1 MTDGTRNGDVV
12 PRIVSR
18 YGPALVDIR
27 LPVPELRLW
36 VVALGVRVPGPAAGN
51 DTGVY
56 RGL

>member
-1 MTDGTRNGDVV
+1 M